1 MKEVELANLLAAQA
15 EALVSGTDEKQWLAD
30 YHSHQLEA
38 AEPLMEVARLL
49 RRVLVPVP
57 TPAPFRSQL
66 RRDLFSGAE
75 TPARAKGSVTIS
87 TGRRPRMWLG
97 AAAVGSILSLVGLLF
112 FWRRRGYPLPVGDRL
127 KFSL

>member
-15 EALVSGTDEKQWLAD
+15 EALVSGTNEKQWLAD

-38 AEPLMEVARLL
+38 AGPLMEVARLL
-49 RRVLVPVP
+49 KRVLIPVP

-66 RRDLFSGAE
+66 RQDLFSGAYSSG
-75 TPARAKGSVTIS
+75 AKGSVNIS
-87 TGRRPRMWLG
+87 TRGRPRMWLG
-97 AAAVGSILSLVGLLF
+97 AAAVGSILSLAGLLF
-112 FWRRRGYPLPVGDRL
+112 FWRRRGYPFPAGDRL